1 MLRLLRLL
9 KLDKYVPS
17 VSLVDDL
24 FRKKAHAFEV
34 TGVVIGIIWVVFS
47 TLLYATTK
55 DDNIK
60 FDYLT
65 MGQRYHNIPNSFQY
79 AFIHLSGECRL
90 FYFVFLFLFFF
101 FPPLFCS
108 FSVFVSFLSSR

>member
-1 MLRLLRLL
+1 M
-9 KLDKYVPS
+9 
-17 VSLVDDL
+17 
-24 FRKKAHAFEV
+24 
-34 TGVVIGIIWVVFS
+34 VIGIVWIVFA

-55 DDNIK
+55 DDTVK
-60 FDYLT
+60 FDDLT

-90 FYFVFLFLFFF
+90 FCFSCSFLLFF